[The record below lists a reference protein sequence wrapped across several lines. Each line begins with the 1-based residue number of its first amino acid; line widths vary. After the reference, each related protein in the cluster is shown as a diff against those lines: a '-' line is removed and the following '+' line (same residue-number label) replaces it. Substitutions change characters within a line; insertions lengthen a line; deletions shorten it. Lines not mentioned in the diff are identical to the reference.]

1 MLIIAGKVYVAPEAR
16 DTYVESHRE
25 LIKQARNA
33 PGCVDLAISA
43 DPIDPRRVNMLEQW
57 ESEDHLAAFRA
68 VARPPEATTAIV
80 GGDVQKHQISSS
92 GPPFDD

>member
-1 MLIIAGKVYVAPEAR
+1 
-16 DTYVESHRE
+16 
-25 LIKQARNA
+25 
-33 PGCVDLAISA
+33 
-43 DPIDPRRVNMLEQW
+43 MLEQW